1 MGPAAAGGAGLKIA
15 GFGLLFRTAG
25 SGIDIE
31 RDSSGIISVLRR
43 RYTAFSAS
51 GRGGLLFDVSPAAGR
66 QSPFRPEVS
75 LRGGRLA
82 LGRGDF
88 RAYAD
93 LRKKR
98 GTLEA
103 APNEQCLDAFLRSLL
118 SSLLARSGG
127 LMLHSAGIFK
137 GGKAYLFLGKSGAG
151 KSTLAKLAAAS
162 RCAEVVSDEINLLKF
177 ENGRFMVYGSPFWG
191 EMRSEGRQGRWPLGG
206 IFLLRKGAVN
216 RVSGC
221 PLPEA
226 VRLLLRCAVNFD
238 KSHAAAAVIM
248 ANAARLA
255 AKAHFDRLEFSKK
268 DASFL
273 ELIRYES

>member
-1 MGPAAAGGAGLKIA
+1 VSVADGEA
-15 GFGLLFRTAG
+15 GFDIACFRLLFRQVIGGADTK
-25 SGIDIE
+25 S
-31 RDSSGIISVLRR
+31 DSTDIISVLSR
-43 RYTAFSAS
+43 RYAAFSAS
-51 GRGGLLFDVSPAAGR
+51 GRGGLVFNTVPVTGR

-75 LRGGRLA
+75 VSGRR
-82 LGRGDF
+82 LGLSRGDF
-88 RAYAD
+88 RALLD
-93 LRKKR
+93 LKTGR
-98 GTLEA
+98 GELRA
-103 APNEQCLDAFLRSLL
+103 AANEQSLDAFLRTLL

-127 LMLHSAGIFK
+127 FMLHSAGIVK
-137 GGKAYLFLGKSGAG
+137 DGKAYVFPGRSGAG
-151 KSTLAKLAAAS
+151 KSTLSKLAAAAG
-162 RCAEVVSDEINLLKF
+162 AEVISDEINLLKF